1 MQDPNPRVAG
11 DGLRKL
17 EAVGIITA
25 VGILSRPSLPDIP
38 GLDTFKGRIVHSAVW
53 PKDLDLAGKRVAMV
67 GTDCA
72 LGKKYTAL
80 ALARAMRGQGV
91 DADFRATGQT
101 GIMIAGAGIAVDA
114 VIADF
119 IAGAAE
125 CISPDA
131 APDHWDLI
139 EGQGSLFHP
148 AYAGVTLGLLHGSQ
162 ADGLVLCHDPLRTH
176 LVSWPDYPV
185 PGLAAARDLPRAQQ
199 AAQATA
205 AENGGSDLRVVTT
218 TGTYVPDAAVA
229 PTAIIHI
236 GASFVF
242 SVTSAVSAISP
253 SAPRRWAGSPMKGSA
268 SSQPVAKVRPTVTGA
283 SPAVK
288 ARTSGVLR
296 RVAPQRLT
304 PSESSVDGSRMPSS
318 AAAAPARPA
327 TWKPSTGTN
336 NTLGPGAAW
345 ASAIAVVKSAS
356 PCQPRSTTR

>member
-1 MQDPNPRVAG
+1 MSAAPGRLVLHMPYLLFLGEETNPLKAKTAF
-11 DGLRKL
+11 GLRDWTTQGCIGQTRLPGGSIDLGLPEMDPAAAAAAGARSLVIGVTPVGGRIPAHWGPLLIAAVEAGLDIVSGLHTPL
-17 EAVGIITA
+17 ESV
-25 VGILSRPSLPDIP
+25 P
-38 GLDTFKGRIVHSAVW
+38 GLAQAATRSGARLVDVRRPPDNLPRATGRRRS
-53 PKDLDLAGKRVAMV
+53 GKRVAMV

-185 PGLAAARDLPRAQQ
+185 PTLAVARDLYLQ
-199 AAQATA
+199 AARLTNPGARLVGVSLNT
-205 AENGGSDLRVVTT
+205 STMD
-218 TGTYVPDAAVA
+218 DAAAQDALQRAERELGVPAFDPMRSRLDRAVA
-229 PTAIIHI
+229 SIM
-236 GASFVF
+236 G
-242 SVTSAVSAISP
+242 
-253 SAPRRWAGSPMKGSA
+253 
-268 SSQPVAKVRPTVTGA
+268 
-283 SPAVK
+283 
-288 ARTSGVLR
+288 
-296 RVAPQRLT
+296 
-304 PSESSVDGSRMPSS
+304 
-318 AAAAPARPA
+318 
-327 TWKPSTGTN
+327 
-336 NTLGPGAAW
+336 
-345 ASAIAVVKSAS
+345 
-356 PCQPRSTTR
+356 